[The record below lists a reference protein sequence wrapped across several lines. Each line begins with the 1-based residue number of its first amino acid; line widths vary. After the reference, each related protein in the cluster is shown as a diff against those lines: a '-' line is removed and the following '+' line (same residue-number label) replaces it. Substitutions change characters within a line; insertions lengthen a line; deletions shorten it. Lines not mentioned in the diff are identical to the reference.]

1 LTEVESPA
9 PALAVHVVLYR
20 HTADGVATLLRSVDR
35 AVAEAQDQ
43 GSLGSATLLIG
54 DSSPVPVLSPAQVAG
69 LASTV
74 SRCGGERLAYHY
86 FDRNRGSAGGNND
99 LFRCSGSE
107 LVLIINPDCYASPG
121 LVRMLCAAMDVPD
134 AGIVEARQVPL
145 EHPKEFCRRTGDT
158 SWASGSCMLIRRQV
172 VEVLGGFDEESFFMY
187 CDDVDFSWR
196 ARLEGYRV
204 IYEPAAS
211 VFHDKRLDAQG
222 QIVAGEAEVYYSA
235 EASLMMAWK
244 WSHPE
249 LLEMGRHALLASGSE
264 PQRRAVEAFDERRA
278 GNRLPTPL
286 DPDGR
291 VSQFIGH
298 DYARHRFGYDD

>member
-1 LTEVESPA
+1 
-9 PALAVHVVLYR
+9 VVLYR
-20 HTADGVATLLRSVDR
+20 HTPDTIATLLCSVDR
-35 AVAEAQDQ
+35 SVARAQEAGSIGAV
-43 GSLGSATLLIG
+43 TLLLG
-54 DSSPVPVLSPAQVAG
+54 DSSPVPVLSPHQVSA
-69 LASTV
+69 LANALT
-74 SRCGGERLAYHY
+74 RCGGEGLAYHY

-121 LVRMLCAAMDVPD
+121 LVRTLCAAMEVPD

-145 EHPKEFCRRTGDT
+145 EHPKDFCRRTGDT
-158 SWASGSCMLIRRQV
+158 SWASGSCMLVRRRV
-172 VEVLGGFDEESFFMY
+172 VDVLSGFDEESFFMY

-204 IYEPAAS
+204 IYQPAAC

-222 QIVAGEAEVYYSA
+222 QIVAGEAEVYYSS

-244 WSHPE
+244 WSRPDV
-249 LLEMGRHALLASGSE
+249 LEAGRQALLASGSE

-278 GNRLPTPL
+278 ANRLPDPL
-286 DPDGR
+286 DPAGT
-291 VSQFIGH
+291 VSQFAGH

>member
-1 LTEVESPA
+1 
-9 PALAVHVVLYR
+9 
-20 HTADGVATLLRSVDR
+20 
-35 AVAEAQDQ
+35 
-43 GSLGSATLLIG
+43 LIG
-54 DSSPVPVLSPAQVAG
+54 DSSPAQVLSPAQVVD
-69 LASTV
+69 LAHTLP
-74 SRCGGERLAYHY
+74 RGGGRLTYRY

-99 LFRCSGSE
+99 LFRCSDSE

-121 LVRMLCAAMDVPD
+121 LVRTLRAAMDDPD

-145 EHPKEFCRRTGDT
+145 EHPKEFDRRTGDT
-158 SWASGSCMLIRRQV
+158 SWASGSCMLVRRHV
-172 VEVLGGFDEESFFMY
+172 VELLDGFDEESFFMY

-196 ARLEGYRV
+196 ARLHGYRV
-204 IYEPAAS
+204 VYQPAAC

-244 WSHPE
+244 WSRPDV
-249 LLEMGRHALLASGSE
+249 LEMARAALLASGSA
-264 PQRRAVEAFDERRA
+264 PGRQAVDAFDERRA
-278 GNRLPTPL
+278 AHRLPTPL
-286 DPDGR
+286 DPGAT